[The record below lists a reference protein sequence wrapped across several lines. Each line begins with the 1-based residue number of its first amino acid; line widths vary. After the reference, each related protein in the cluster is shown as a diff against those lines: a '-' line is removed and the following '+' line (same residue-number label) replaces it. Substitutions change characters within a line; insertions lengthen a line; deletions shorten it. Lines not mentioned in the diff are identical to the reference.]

1 MPENE
6 RTAQPVRVTPQQA
19 REAAQ
24 AVAAYCLLP
33 DPRPY
38 FPNTQTWG
46 EWVEDKLTK
55 SVNELDTRACADRQI
70 QGKIPGEQKL
80 PTNDPRYTEIM
91 RDAARRA
98 AAGAAK
104 CQWRE
109 FDDVQDEPYQYSG
122 RIINGQCRPTRTRI
136 R

>member
-1 MPENE
+1 MPEKQ
-6 RTAQPVRVTPQQA
+6 RTAQPVRVTQQHA

-46 EWVEDKLTK
+46 EWAIDKVTI
-55 SVNELDTRACADRQI
+55 SVNELSVDACADRQI
-70 QGKIPGEQKL
+70 QAKIPGPQRL
-80 PTNDPRYTEIM
+80 PRNDPRYSEIM

-98 AAGAAK
+98 TAGADM

-122 RIINGQCRPTRTRI
+122 RIINDQCRPTRTRI